1 MEKSYGTYSKK
12 LADEIFTL
20 ARHLATDIIPHDH
33 ISTLIACRLLPVN
46 KNVSVMTCI
55 RTKLRFAL
63 MGNTLDTIGFRGK
76 WTNVH
81 LQDLVDID

>member
-1 MEKSYGTYSKK
+1 METWTEMICSKSYGTQSKK

-20 ARHLATDIIPHDH
+20 ARYLATDIPHDH

-55 RTKLRFAL
+55 RTKLIFGL
-63 MGNTLDTIGFRGK
+63 IGNTLDTI
-76 WTNVH
+76 
-81 LQDLVDID
+81 

>member
-1 MEKSYGTYSKK
+1 METWIKMICSKSYGTYSKK
-12 LADEIFTL
+12 LAVEIFTFD
-20 ARHLATDIIPHDH
+20 RHLVTDTIPHDH

-63 MGNTLDTIGFRGK
+63 IGRALDTI
-76 WTNVH
+76 
-81 LQDLVDID
+81 